1 MQFFGQTHLLHSKSI
16 RISGCRN
23 FIFASKIYFIYFT
36 LPFTSVSKTYF
47 FYFTLPFLLNTHVS
61 LSIIRIYSNKIF
73 IFTYRQP
80 NQPPSSTIV
89 TPKPTDQTENPKLI
103 KQKIKNTS
111 TLFLTHFLELLDSHR
126 LDPSFFLILS
136 LNPTENQDKK
146 MSNLGGASMVG
157 QNPQRVT
164 ASEEAL
170 EFETSKEVKVVTSFA
185 DMGIKDD
192 LLCGIYQY
200 GFKKPSAIQQRI
212 VVPIPQGRDVN
223 AQAQSGTGKTSMIC
237 WTEARLRD
245 QR

>member
-1 MQFFGQTHLLHSKSI
+1 M
-16 RISGCRN
+16 
-23 FIFASKIYFIYFT
+23 
-36 LPFTSVSKTYF
+36 
-47 FYFTLPFLLNTHVS
+47 
-61 LSIIRIYSNKIF
+61 
-73 IFTYRQP
+73 
-80 NQPPSSTIV
+80 
-89 TPKPTDQTENPKLI
+89 
-103 KQKIKNTS
+103 
-111 TLFLTHFLELLDSHR
+111 ELLDSHC

-200 GFKKPSAIQQRI
+200 GFKKPSAI
-212 VVPIPQGRDVN
+212 
-223 AQAQSGTGKTSMIC
+223 
-237 WTEARLRD
+237 
-245 QR
+245 